1 LDRVRQTASWSVCAL
16 IPEAGA
22 RCGSSARRDLR
33 WGCRETGIPTATSQI
48 SSVKNEDL
56 TSNILLIYKL
66 GARISQLS
74 IVSMKQTTKKTIV
87 VFTIISAIII
97 TNKIVAK
104 MFFQSKA
111 GLQSFAL
118 SFFSYALAIYLISV
132 LSKKTNL
139 LKIQS
144 EDYATSYSFAK
155 VIMILLFVL
164 TFLMVVFLLF
174 TALK

>member
-1 LDRVRQTASWSVCAL
+1 
-16 IPEAGA
+16 
-22 RCGSSARRDLR
+22 
-33 WGCRETGIPTATSQI
+33 
-48 SSVKNEDL
+48 
-56 TSNILLIYKL
+56 
-66 GARISQLS
+66 
-74 IVSMKQTTKKTIV
+74 MKQTTKKTIV

-132 LSKKTNL
+132 LLKKTNL